1 MKTVLNI
8 LIFLLQSFGVI
19 LVGIGLGLIWM
30 PLAWIYAGVAIF
42 AFGHVLYLAVKSE
55 GTEK

>member
-8 LIFLLQSFGVI
+8 LIFLLQSSGII

-30 PLAWIYAGVAIF
+30 PLAWIYAGVASF

-55 GTEK
+55 GPEK